1 MTASHLRCVVAGLSL
16 LCWGM
21 GSAALAAD
29 ARKPATH
36 TVTIDGTRFQPEVL
50 KIKAGDTV
58 VWVNKDFFSH
68 TATSKDGGFDSKE
81 IKTGKSW
88 KSTVTKKGDLAYVCT
103 LHPSM
108 KGTLRVE

>member
-1 MTASHLRCVVAGLSL
+1 MTASDLRSLVAGLSL
-16 LCWGM
+16 LCWGL

-36 TVTIDGTRFQPEVL
+36 TVTIEGTRFQPEVL

-68 TATSKDGGFDSKE
+68 TATSKGGGFDSKE
-81 IKTGKSW
+81 IKTDESW
-88 KSTVTKKGDLAYVCT
+88 KYTVTKKGELAYVCT